1 LGNDILNPQ
10 DTGDPY
16 GRKTPD
22 LSPGVA

>member
-10 DTGDPY
+10 DTGGPY